1 MRCGAVQLDKLL
13 KAASSAADVD
23 DDLAHRPN
31 VDALGSDDDDDDDD
45 GEGEGEGGAASSG
58 ASKTGLYRPPKLA
71 AVQYD
76 EKKSAKAE
84 RDEVRT
90 VVQCGGACCMHSPKL
105 SGRPCV
111 CFCHERPRGRLMSTS
126 GVMRYGFLL
135 RCRVPLLSGG
145 SQLECH
151 HSVTPCLSGAAAQ
164 AHHELASCT

>member
-1 MRCGAVQLDKLL
+1 MQLDKLL
-13 KAASSAADVD
+13 KTASSAADVD

-90 VVQCGGACCMHSPKL
+90 VVQCGGAFCTHSLKL
-105 SGRPCV
+105 SGGRPCV
-111 CFCHERPRGRLMSTS
+111 CFCRERPRGRLMSTI
-126 GVMRYGFLL
+126 GVMRYGVLL
-135 RCRVPLLSGG
+135 RRQVP
-145 SQLECH
+145 
-151 HSVTPCLSGAAAQ
+151 
-164 AHHELASCT
+164 